1 MLKKVSV
8 ICLFLCSVPFS
19 AWADTITEYTINFTT
34 TSGVAPTSGSFTY
47 DSTVQSFANF
57 LVSWGGITFDLTAA
71 ADSPILFGTGC
82 TGEAATPAYGFAIMS
97 QDVTGCPVTSY
108 AWGGGLTPTGD
119 TLFFQVITNLSID
132 EIYTHIGGPLPE
144 GPLGTWTITPTPV
157 PEPSGFVLLSVGL
170 GMIGVLRQAKN
181 RRQKRS

>member
-1 MLKKVSV
+1 MKLPKRLPVISITTAATKKKAVRKNMLKKVSV

-34 TSGVAPTSGSFTY
+34 TSGVAPPSGSFTY

-108 AWGGGLTPTGD
+108 ILGHDRHAGIRICDHVPGCDRLSCNLLRLGWRPYADRRHFIFPGD
-119 TLFFQVITNLSID
+119 
-132 EIYTHIGGPLPE
+132 H
-144 GPLGTWTITPTPV
+144 
-157 PEPSGFVLLSVGL
+157 
-170 GMIGVLRQAKN
+170 
-181 RRQKRS
+181 